1 LHARAAKINLP
12 PRRAKVEALYARPSV
27 YNSIVP
33 KYLCAR
39 ARTQTRWR
47 SVSPSRARTFAT
59 GRERERAD
67 AEGIWLW
74 ALSPPPLLLGE
85 SAIPAAAAAL
95 NGRFIK
101 KIRRLSLV
109 LLGL

>member
-1 LHARAAKINLP
+1 MHAPVCTTPLCPNIYVHARAHKHAGEVF
-12 PRRAKVEALYARPSV
+12 RQVALA
-27 YNSIVP
+27 
-33 KYLCAR
+33 LL
-39 ARTQTRWR
+39 QQ
-47 SVSPSRARTFAT
+47 
-59 GRERERAD
+59 GERERAD

-101 KIRRLSLV
+101 KIRRLTLV